1 MTIVTL
7 MTQIILTIPL
17 TGILLYIQTKDKRK
31 INQLVIPT
39 IYIIILSALFPY
51 IKENIYL
58 IVVFEI
64 FIRNFYISNIADK
77 DAETSNIAFI
87 IESLLSILLSIFT
100 YNYFISKVNTVIP
113 NPEDVKPFI
122 WFIIIIYIIN
132 IYKRTTKEI
141 ADNNVKKT
149 LSIKKENIIMQFA
162 KYKNMYSNIIKS
174 KNTVIN
180 NLTYAIMINNNYKT
194 SKIYRELKSYIGI
207 ITKKETSYGIM
218 QIHSDRYL
226 TDEESIKET
235 IKKIEHQ
242 LKNTKLN
249 EKEQM
254 EKILKNYT
262 IKEQSD
268 INYIYDC
275 ILEFTKK

>member
-1 MTIVTL
+1 
-7 MTQIILTIPL
+7 
-17 TGILLYIQTKDKRK
+17 
-31 INQLVIPT
+31 
-39 IYIIILSALFPY
+39 
-51 IKENIYL
+51 
-58 IVVFEI
+58 
-64 FIRNFYISNIADK
+64 
-77 DAETSNIAFI
+77 
-87 IESLLSILLSIFT
+87 
-100 YNYFISKVNTVIP
+100 
-113 NPEDVKPFI
+113 
-122 WFIIIIYIIN
+122 
-132 IYKRTTKEI
+132 
-141 ADNNVKKT
+141 
-149 LSIKKENIIMQFA
+149 
-162 KYKNMYSNIIKS
+162 
-174 KNTVIN
+174 
-180 NLTYAIMINNNYKT
+180 MINNNYKT